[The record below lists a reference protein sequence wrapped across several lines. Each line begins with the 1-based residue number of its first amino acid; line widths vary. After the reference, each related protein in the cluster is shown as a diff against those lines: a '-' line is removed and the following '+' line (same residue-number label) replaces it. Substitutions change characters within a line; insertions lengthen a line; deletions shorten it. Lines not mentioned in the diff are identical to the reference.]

1 MGVTDISILE
11 CMSNVMFLI
20 EAALKPLEKKDDE
33 QTRDIVRD
41 LFYFKAR
48 QILTYQDTQ
57 TLRNV
62 RKEQH
67 EEFAHVMVDAV
78 EGKDLYDGLDEY
90 FFAGRVENFHG
101 GRGATREVTVSTFP
115 PVLQIQVQAS
125 LLHIYTYYTHR

>member
-1 MGVTDISILE
+1 
-11 CMSNVMFLI
+11 MFLI
-20 EAALKPLEKKDDE
+20 EAALKPLEKKNDE

-57 TLRNV
+57 TLCNV

-125 LLHIYTYYTHR
+125 LLYIYKTSSITCIL